1 MLLWTQW
8 RPTSPH
14 VPMKSVLKGPIYKSS
29 NTVCSCVD
37 QAEIKK
43 SFMIQPLALAF
54 NPAIRDVDIPAE
66 AFLSY
71 HLDLPIH
78 SSSHWQFWTLFF
90 YSPSQNSRNKML
102 QDMDAIIS
110 VTLLNPKSQ
119 NLIISQTGNSLRG
132 SSASKVSLSLIH
144 FLKIS
149 NNGDPTASP
158 V

>member
-1 MLLWTQW
+1 MWTFLQRLFSHITW
-8 RPTSPH
+8 ICQYILPLT
-14 VPMKSVLKGPIYKSS
+14 GSS
-29 NTVCSCVD
+29 GHC
-37 QAEIKK
+37 
-43 SFMIQPLALAF
+43 
-54 NPAIRDVDIPAE
+54 
-66 AFLSY
+66 
-71 HLDLPIH
+71 
-78 SSSHWQFWTLFF
+78 FF

-149 NNGDPTASP
+149 NNGDPTASL